1 VRYPKEHI
9 LVVFYDSTFA
19 KKSSSR
25 AGVFTIASAKTE
37 GAFVTLEK
45 CEKQFSATT
54 IYHDYVS
61 RLSITAM
68 YHHYA
73 ISPTSCAKLMP
84 DIELFCRYIK
94 ESVHE
99 QKGPRQ
105 IKDKPIPYE
114 RLSRLKISP

>member
-1 VRYPKEHI
+1 MHVCYPKEHI
-9 LVVFYDSTFA
+9 LVAFYDSTFA

-25 AGVFTIASAKTE
+25 AGVFTIANAKTE
-37 GAFVTLEK
+37 GSFVTLEK

-61 RLSITAM
+61 RLSITTLT
-68 YHHYA
+68 

-99 QKGPRQ
+99 RERAAANKRQ
-105 IKDKPIPYE
+105 ADTV
-114 RLSRLKISP
+114 